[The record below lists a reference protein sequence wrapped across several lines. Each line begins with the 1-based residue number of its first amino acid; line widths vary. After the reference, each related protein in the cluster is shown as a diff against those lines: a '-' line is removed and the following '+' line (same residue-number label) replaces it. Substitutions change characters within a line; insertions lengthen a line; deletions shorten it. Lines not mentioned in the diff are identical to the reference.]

1 MRIKFALLVLVLTSL
16 ACTANVSTISPTPIQ
31 PVTQIPDVYVEIT
44 EPSAVHLLDNQPVM
58 VPESISHLDML
69 DLQNGWMITDH
80 NILRT
85 QDGGTTWHNVT
96 PPNASALGFGT
107 GFSFLDSNRGWILV
121 SDQNDPLNHG
131 ALYHTVDGGLNWI
144 SSSVPFGSGN
154 LKFLDDNNGWLM
166 LIAGAG
172 AGEMPVK
179 FFQTNDGGVN
189 WSQVF
194 TDVPTDPNPNNTLP
208 VSGIKSGFTPVSM
221 HEAWVSGQETA
232 PNIFYLYHSI
242 DGGRTWS
249 KVDYQMPFT
258 GEATYLTQ
266 PPVFFDSQNGI
277 LPMTAGRDGQATLF
291 LKTTDGGRTW
301 SVSVPVTGAGQY
313 SVVSPNDLFVWFAGE
328 LSTSHDSGQTWTTTT
343 PNLSWDFSTFQF
355 QFLDTQTGWT
365 VTSASDGHT
374 SLYKTID
381 GGQTWTVLVQ

>member
-1 MRIKFALLVLVLTSL
+1 MPEVKVEV
-16 ACTANVSTISPTPIQ
+16 TPIQ
-31 PVTQIPDVYVEIT
+31 
-44 EPSAVHLLDNQPVM
+44 SLDKQPVV

-80 NILRT
+80 NVLRT

-121 SDQNDPLNHG
+121 PDQNDPLNHG
-131 ALYHTVDGGLNWI
+131 SLYRTVDGGLNWL
-144 SSSVPFGSGN
+144 SFNVPLGSGN

-172 AGEMPVK
+172 AGSMPVK
-179 FFQTNDGGVN
+179 FFQTHDGGLN
-189 WSQVF
+189 WTQVF

-208 VSGIKSGFTPVSM
+208 ASGIKSGFTPVSM
-221 HEAWVSGQETA
+221 QEAWVSGQEYA
-232 PNIFYLYHSI
+232 PNIFYLFHTL
-242 DGGRTWS
+242 DGGQTWS

-266 PPVFFDSQNGI
+266 PPIFFDSQNGI

-291 LKTTDGGRTW
+291 LKTMDGGATW
-301 SVSVPVTGAGQY
+301 TASMPVTGAGQY
-313 SVVSPNDLFVWFAGE
+313 FVVSLHDLFVWFAGE
-328 LSTSHDSGQTWTTTT
+328 LSVSHDGGQTWTNIT
-343 PNLSWDFSTFQF
+343 PNLGWDFSTFQF
-355 QFLDTQTGWT
+355 QFVDLQTGWA

-381 GGQTWTVLVQ
+381 GGQTWNALVQ